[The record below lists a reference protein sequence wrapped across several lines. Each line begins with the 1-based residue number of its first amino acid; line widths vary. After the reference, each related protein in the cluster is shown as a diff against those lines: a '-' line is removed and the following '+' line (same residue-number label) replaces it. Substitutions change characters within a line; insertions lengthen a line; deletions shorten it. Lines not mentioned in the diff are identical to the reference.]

1 MLTSDE
7 VVWGYRYALGRDP
20 ESSLVLDRHKAAH
33 DDWRQFRERLL
44 TSAEFLHAQRGR
56 TLPPK
61 WVATEILQGQ
71 RLLWLD
77 LEDAFVSRGC
87 LMDGYEPLESAFVRA
102 NLKPGDVFLDI
113 GANIGWFTMLAST
126 IVGERGHIHA
136 FEPRKPTADYLRRS
150 VEANALSSLV
160 TVHEVGLADKD
171 GEWHL
176 AWAQGTTN
184 PGSSCL
190 VADPTGAANLNA
202 ITINL
207 RKLDDLEL
215 SKVDFVKID
224 IEGAEM
230 LAVSGGRRTIAQH
243 RPVVMSELHPKQLQ
257 LVSGAT
263 SAEYIGW
270 FKQQGYRV
278 FLLEADRNDELDD
291 FPHFLNKDLVNIVCI
306 PVDKA
311 ELRVSL

>member
-1 MLTSDE
+1 MLTNDE
-7 VVWGYRYALGRDP
+7 VIWGYRYTLGRDP
-20 ESSLVLDRHKAAH
+20 ESSLVLENHLRSHG
-33 DDWRQFRERLL
+33 DWRQFRERLL
-44 TSAEFLHAQRGR
+44 ASNEFLHAQRGR

-87 LMDGYEPLESAFVRA
+87 LMDGYEPVETAFVRA
-102 NLKPGDVFLDI
+102 QLREGGVFLDI

-126 IVGERGHIHA
+126 IVGERGHVHA
-136 FEPRKPTADYLRRS
+136 FEPRKPTVDYLRRS
-150 VEANALSSLV
+150 VEANALSDLV
-160 TVHEVGLADKD
+160 TVHEVGLADKA
-171 GEWHL
+171 GQWHL

-190 VADPTGAANLNA
+190 VADESAANLNTIA
-202 ITINL
+202 ISL
-207 RKLDDLEL
+207 QKLDDLEL

-230 LAVSGGRRTIAQH
+230 LAMNGGSQTIARH

-257 LVSGAT
+257 MVSGAT
-263 SAEYIGW
+263 PVEYIGW
-270 FKQQGYRV
+270 FTRQGYRV
-278 FLLEADRNDELDD
+278 FLLEGGRNDELDN
-291 FPHFLNKDLVNIVCI
+291 FPDFLNKELVNIVCI
-306 PVDKA
+306 PPDRA
-311 ELRVSL
+311 ELRFG

>member
-20 ESSLVLDRHKAAH
+20 ESNLVLDRHKIAH

-44 TSAEFLHAQRGR
+44 SSAEFLHAQRGR

-61 WVATEILQGQ
+61 WVAAEILQGQ

-87 LMDGYEPLESAFVRA
+87 LMDGYEPVETAFVRA

-126 IVGERGHIHA
+126 IVGERGHVHS
-136 FEPRKPTADYLRRS
+136 FEPRKPTVDYLRRS
-150 VEANALSSLV
+150 VEANSLSGLV
-160 TVHEVGLADKD
+160 TVYEAGLADRD
-171 GEWHL
+171 GDWHL
-176 AWAQGTTN
+176 AWAEGTAN

-190 VADPTGAANLNA
+190 VESGSEAANLQTLA
-202 ITINL
+202 IRLKALDNL
-207 RKLDDLEL
+207 AVE
-215 SKVDFVKID
+215 KVDFIKID

-230 LAVSGGRRTIAQH
+230 LAMKGGSKTIARN
-243 RPVVMSELHPKQLQ
+243 RPIVMSELHPKQLQ
-257 LVSGAT
+257 IVSGV
-263 SAEYIGW
+263 SPAEYIGW
-270 FKQQGYRV
+270 FRQQGYRI

-291 FPHFLNKDLVNIVCI
+291 FPRFLSKELVNIVCI
-306 PVDKA
+306 PTDKV
-311 ELRVSL
+311 EPRFI